1 MTEVG
6 APRVVDRLL
15 SSATLQRRLLA
26 AVWVLTPLSVLASGP
41 MAFGIAMSGGGEHD
55 LGDPGRPLLKVLVAF
70 VAVAVGTGVAA
81 WRIATRRPR
90 TTGRRTGPILLA
102 AISASMSGL
111 IVAVFAVEI
120 LSL

>member
-41 MAFGIAMSGGGEHD
+41 M
-55 LGDPGRPLLKVLVAF
+55 AF